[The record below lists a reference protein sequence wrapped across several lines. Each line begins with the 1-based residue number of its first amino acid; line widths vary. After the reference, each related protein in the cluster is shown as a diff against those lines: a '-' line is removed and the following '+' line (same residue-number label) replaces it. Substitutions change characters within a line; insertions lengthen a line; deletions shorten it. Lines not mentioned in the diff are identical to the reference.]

1 MYSFMKNSGQAAI
14 RKVLENPSWFREHP
28 HYWASASLPFAYA
41 MACVEIVS
49 KSSEKARILYNGI
62 IEAWSDA
69 GIRAIFDEIASIKP
83 DVIEDDSYLL
93 TTGQTWGCLPF
104 HAYITV

>member
-1 MYSFMKNSGQAAI
+1 MYCFMKNSGQAAI

-49 KSSEKARILYNGI
+49 KSSEKAAVIYNEI
-62 IEAWSDA
+62 IEAWGEP
-69 GIRAIFDEIASIKP
+69 GIKA
-83 DVIEDDSYLL
+83 VCEDTKATLN
-93 TTGQTWGCLPF
+93 QT
-104 HAYITV
+104 